1 MLPSLAPTA
10 WRIKPQHAIVL
21 AFRALRAK
29 AMRYLL
35 LGLLGAAVFLYA
47 RLSGASELGLLS
59 KGIPVVALLLWLRH
73 APSSL
78 YRRWISLG
86 LLCSLAGDIL
96 LDWPGD
102 LFVFGLGAFLL
113 AHLAYLRAYLSDC
126 KQPAWLALILALAT
140 GGVMFTTLASA
151 SLGPLLIPVACYAL
165 AISAML
171 WRALAR
177 LGQPELPRESTRLA
191 AGGAAL
197 FVLSDS
203 LIGINRFVAPFDAA
217 PVAIMLSYWLGQ
229 WAIAASAFKHAN
241 NAEN

>member
-1 MLPSLAPTA
+1 
-10 WRIKPQHAIVL
+10 
-21 AFRALRAK
+21 
-29 AMRYLL
+29 MRYLL

-47 RLSGASELGLLS
+47 RLSGLNELGLLS
-59 KGIPVVALLLWLRH
+59 KGIPVIALLLWLRT
-73 APSSL
+73 APNGV

-86 LLCSLAGDIL
+86 LLASLAGDIL

-126 KQPAWLALILALAT
+126 KQPAWLALLLALAT
-140 GGVMFTTLASA
+140 GSTMFAILASA
-151 SLGPLLIPVACYAL
+151 DLGPLLIPVACYAL

-177 LGQPELPRESTRLA
+177 LGQQGLNTHSTRMA
-191 AGGAAL
+191 AVGAAL

-203 LIGINRFVAPFDAA
+203 LIGINRFVAPFEAA
-217 PVAIMLSYWLGQ
+217 PLAIMLSYWLGQ
-229 WAIAASAFKHAN
+229 WAIAASAFKQVR
-241 NAEN
+241 

>member
-1 MLPSLAPTA
+1 
-10 WRIKPQHAIVL
+10 
-21 AFRALRAK
+21 
-29 AMRYLL
+29 MRYLL

-47 RLSGASELGLLS
+47 RLSGLSELGLLS
-59 KGIPVVALLLWLRH
+59 KGIPVIALLLWLRT
-73 APSSL
+73 APSGL

-96 LDWPGD
+96 LDWQGD

-126 KQPAWLALILALAT
+126 KQPAWLALLLALAT
-140 GGVMFTTLASA
+140 GGTMFAILASA
-151 SLGPLLIPVACYAL
+151 DLGQLLIPVACYAL

-177 LGQPELPRESTRLA
+177 LGQPGLNRSSTRLA
-191 AGGAAL
+191 AAGAAL

-203 LIGINRFVAPFDAA
+203 LIGINRFVAPFEAA
-217 PVAIMLSYWLGQ
+217 PLAIMLSYWLGQ
-229 WAIAASAFKHAN
+229 WAIAASTFNRSHDA
-241 NAEN
+241 

>member
-1 MLPSLAPTA
+1 MT
-10 WRIKPQHAIVL
+10 
-21 AFRALRAK
+21 
-29 AMRYLL
+29 MRYLL

-47 RLSGASELGLLS
+47 RLAGFSELGLLS
-59 KGIPVVALLLWLRH
+59 KGVPVMALLLWLRT

-86 LLCSLAGDIL
+86 LLCSLLGDIL

-126 KQPAWLALILALAT
+126 KQPAWLSLLFALAT
-140 GGVMFTTLASA
+140 GGTMFAILASA
-151 SLGPLLIPVACYAL
+151 HLGPLLIPMACYAS

-177 LGQPELPRESTRLA
+177 LGQPGLPSTSTRLA
-191 AGGAAL
+191 AAGAVL

-203 LIGINRFVAPFDAA
+203 LIGINRFVAPFAAA
-217 PVAIMLSYWLGQ
+217 PLAIMLSYWLGQ
-229 WAIAASAFKHAN
+229 WAIAASAFKQPHRTGNSALS
-241 NAEN
+241 